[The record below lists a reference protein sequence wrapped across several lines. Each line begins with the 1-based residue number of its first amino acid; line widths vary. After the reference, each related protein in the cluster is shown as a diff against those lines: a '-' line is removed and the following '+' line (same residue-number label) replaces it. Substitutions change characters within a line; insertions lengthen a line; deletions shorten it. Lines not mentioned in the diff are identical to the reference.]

1 MIWIP
6 LYWYSMLLRSYVW
19 CFDHRDFRCLSF
31 DNTDKFPRKV
41 LLQLSFPAK
50 IGSSKVCR
58 APNFY
63 CRVQMPTAA
72 AKGCKKANLLGSSRF
87 VLSQHPFAPVMLVIF
102 RSSKD
107 QRKVVF
113 LQALKIEERKSRIF
127 FDSFMQKSK
136 GPKFH
141 KKSLYKV

>member
-1 MIWIP
+1 
-6 LYWYSMLLRSYVW
+6 
-19 CFDHRDFRCLSF
+19 
-31 DNTDKFPRKV
+31 
-41 LLQLSFPAK
+41 
-50 IGSSKVCR
+50 
-58 APNFY
+58 
-63 CRVQMPTAA
+63 MPT

-127 FDSFMQKSK
+127 FDIDTTLLLDSFMQKSK

-141 KKSLYKV
+141 KKSLATAKI

>member
-1 MIWIP
+1 
-6 LYWYSMLLRSYVW
+6 
-19 CFDHRDFRCLSF
+19 
-31 DNTDKFPRKV
+31 
-41 LLQLSFPAK
+41 
-50 IGSSKVCR
+50 
-58 APNFY
+58 
-63 CRVQMPTAA
+63 MPTAA

-136 GPKFH
+136 GPKFQ
-141 KKSLYKV
+141 KKSLASLYKV

>member
-1 MIWIP
+1 
-6 LYWYSMLLRSYVW
+6 
-19 CFDHRDFRCLSF
+19 
-31 DNTDKFPRKV
+31 
-41 LLQLSFPAK
+41 
-50 IGSSKVCR
+50 
-58 APNFY
+58 
-63 CRVQMPTAA
+63 MPT

-127 FDSFMQKSK
+127 FDTTLLLDSFMQKSK

-141 KKSLYKV
+141 KKSLATAKI

>member
-1 MIWIP
+1 
-6 LYWYSMLLRSYVW
+6 
-19 CFDHRDFRCLSF
+19 
-31 DNTDKFPRKV
+31 
-41 LLQLSFPAK
+41 
-50 IGSSKVCR
+50 
-58 APNFY
+58 
-63 CRVQMPTAA
+63 MPT

-127 FDSFMQKSK
+127 FDIDTTILLDSFMQKSK

-141 KKSLYKV
+141 KKSLATAKI